1 MPPLAASEMSL
12 RDYPTGFGAVT
23 FNVDPVTYRPF
34 ENARRGSSHP
44 VLDGSVVHQDFG
56 LKEAD
61 WVISMEVEVTDYVTL
76 QSFWEKYRVTGGE
89 FELRDWF
96 PNRFRVIFEP
106 GAPAFNPVPIRGS
119 CESFE
124 VQVRF
129 RVLEVL
135 EFFGNPY

>member
-1 MPPLAASEMSL
+1 MSL
-12 RDYPTGFGAVT
+12 RDYPTGFGVIT
-23 FNVDPVTYRPF
+23 FNVDPTSYRPF

-56 LKEAD
+56 LQQAD

-96 PNRFRVIFEP
+96 PNAFRVIFEP
-106 GAPAFNPVPIRGS
+106 GSASFNPVPIRGS

-124 VQVRF
+124 VAVRF

-135 EFFGNPY
+135 EYFGNPY

>member
-1 MPPLAASEMSL
+1 MSL
-12 RDYPTGFGAVT
+12 RDYPTGFGVIT

-34 ENARRGSSHP
+34 EDARRGSSHP

-56 LKEAD
+56 LKAAD
-61 WVISMEVEVTDYVTL
+61 WVISMDVEVTDYVTL
-76 QSFWEKYRVTGGE
+76 QSFWEKDRVTGGE

-106 GAPAFNPVPIRGS
+106 GGPSFSPVPIRGS

-124 VQVRF
+124 VSIRF
-129 RVLEVL
+129 RVLQVL
-135 EFFGNPY
+135 EFFGSPY